1 MTGSLENAMTHTLRL
16 TNPQALPDLAN
27 FLGRARRI
35 NDGAAR
41 VIATDRFLQ
50 VYVGVFLPRGLLDA
64 TPTVLGLRVFELAE
78 SMTFD
83 EVVPLE
89 ALISRVERAQA
100 EGGDLRLP
108 SPSPSITWSAIT
120 PPRDGWQR
128 KLGVSADLLRTA
140 AEEGVTKVK
149 EAIPDSVGEAIVQK
163 VRAEVWGAPLGGKK
177 KIPAGA
183 GFAADA
189 LGFLTE
195 RSLSVHT
202 VGNWIR
208 LSAKHGYVLVK
219 TGVPL
224 DDWDEESSED

>member
-1 MTGSLENAMTHTLRL
+1 MTHTLRL
-16 TNPQALPDLAN
+16 THPQALPDLAN

-64 TPTVLGLRVFELAE
+64 TPTVLGLRVFEISE
-78 SMTFD
+78 PMNFD

-100 EGGDLRLP
+100 EGGDVRLP

-163 VRAEVWGAPLGGKK
+163 VRAEVWGAPLAGKK
-177 KIPAGA
+177 KIPTGA

-195 RSLSVHT
+195 RSLNVHT

-224 DDWDEESSED
+224 DDWDEESSGD

>member
-16 TNPQALPDLAN
+16 THPQALPDLAN

-35 NDGAAR
+35 NDGATR

-78 SMTFD
+78 AMNFD
-83 EVVPLE
+83 EVVPIE
-89 ALISRVERAQA
+89 ALISRAERAHA
-100 EGGDLRLP
+100 YNGELRLP
-108 SPSPSITWSAIT
+108 SPSPSITWSAIS

-128 KLGVSADLLRTA
+128 KLGVSAEILRTA
-140 AEEGVTKVK
+140 AEEGVHKVK

-163 VRAEVWGAPLGGKK
+163 VRAEVWGAPLPGKK

-189 LGFLTE
+189 LGLLTE

-224 DDWDEESSED
+224 DDWDEEPADD

>member
-16 TNPQALPDLAN
+16 THPQALPDLAH

-35 NDGAAR
+35 NDGATR

-78 SMTFD
+78 AMTFD
-83 EVVPLE
+83 EVVPIE
-89 ALISRVERAQA
+89 AFISRVERAQA

-140 AEEGVTKVK
+140 AEEGVHKVK
-149 EAIPDSVGEAIVQK
+149 DAIPDSVGEAIVQK
-163 VRAEVWGAPLGGKK
+163 VRAEVWGAPLAGKK
-177 KIPAGA
+177 NIPAGA

-189 LGFLTE
+189 LGLLTE

-224 DDWDEESSED
+224 DDWDEEPAGN

>member
-1 MTGSLENAMTHTLRL
+1 MTHTLRL
-16 TNPQALPDLAN
+16 TNLHALPDLAS

-35 NDGAAR
+35 NDGATR

-78 SMTFD
+78 PANFD

-89 ALISRVERAQA
+89 AFISRVERAQV
-100 EGGDLRLP
+100 EGNDLRLP

-128 KLGVSADLLRTA
+128 KLGVSADTLRMS
-140 AEEGVTKVK
+140 AEEGVVRVK

-163 VRAEVWGAPLGGKK
+163 VRAEVWGAPIAGKK
-177 KIPAGA
+177 RIPAGA

-224 DDWDEESSED
+224 DDWDEESGDD

>member
-1 MTGSLENAMTHTLRL
+1 MTHTLRL
-16 TNPQALPDLAN
+16 SNPQALPDLAN

-50 VYVGVFLPRGLLDA
+50 VYVGVFLPRGLLDQ
-64 TPTVLGLRVFELAE
+64 TPTVLGLRVFELDE
-78 SMTFD
+78 PMNFD

-89 ALISRVERAQA
+89 AFIARVERAQT
-100 EGGDLRLP
+100 EGSVLRLP

-128 KLGVSADLLRTA
+128 KLGVSSDVLHA
-140 AEEGVTKVK
+140 AAKEGVQKVK
-149 EAIPDSVGEAIVQK
+149 DAIPDSVGEAIVQK
-163 VRAEVWGAPLGGKK
+163 VRAEVWGAPLAGKK
-177 KIPAGA
+177 RIPAGA

-202 VGNWIR
+202 VGNWMR

-219 TGVPL
+219 TGAPM
-224 DDWDEESSED
+224 DDWDEESDDN

>member
-1 MTGSLENAMTHTLRL
+1 MTHTLRF
-16 TNPQALPDLAN
+16 TNLKALPDLAN
-27 FLGRARRI
+27 FLARARRI

-64 TPTVLGLRVFELAE
+64 TPTVLGLRVCELAE
-78 SMTFD
+78 PMNFD

-89 ALISRVERAQA
+89 AFISRVERAQV
-100 EGGDLRLP
+100 ENSDLRLP
-108 SPSPSITWSAIT
+108 SPSPSISWSAIT

-128 KLGVSADLLRTA
+128 KLGVSTDLLRTA
-140 AEEGVTKVK
+140 AAEGVQKVK
-149 EAIPDSVGEAIVQK
+149 EAIPDSAGEAIVQK
-163 VRAEVWGAPLGGKK
+163 VRAEVWGAVIPGKK

-195 RSLSVHT
+195 RSLNVHS

-208 LSAKHGYVLVK
+208 LSSKHGYVLVK

-224 DDWDEESSED
+224 DDWDEEPGDD

>member
-1 MTGSLENAMTHTLRL
+1 MTYTLRL
-16 TNPQALPDLAN
+16 THPQALPDLIN

-41 VIATDRFLQ
+41 IIASDRFLQ

-78 SMTFD
+78 PQTFD

-89 ALISRVERAQA
+89 ALVSRVERAQA
-100 EGGDLRLP
+100 ENGDVRLP
-108 SPSPSITWSAIT
+108 SPSPSISWSAIT

-128 KLGVSADLLRTA
+128 KLGVSADLLRQV
-140 AEEGVTKVK
+140 AEDGVNKVR
-149 EAIPDSVGEAIVQK
+149 EAIPESAGDSIVQK
-163 VRAEVWGAPLGGKK
+163 VRAEVWGAPVAEKK

-195 RSLSVHT
+195 RSLAVHT

-208 LSAKHGYVLVK
+208 LSSKHGYVLVK

-224 DDWDEESSED
+224 DDWDENGDEA

>member
-1 MTGSLENAMTHTLRL
+1 MTRTLRF
-16 TNPQALPDLAN
+16 THPQALADLAN

-41 VIATDRFLQ
+41 VIATGRLLQ
-50 VYVGVFLPRGLLDA
+50 VYVGVFFPRGLLDQ

-78 SMTFD
+78 PHDWD

-89 ALISRVERAQA
+89 AFVSRVERAQG
-100 EGGDLRLP
+100 EGSDLRLP
-108 SPSPSITWSAIT
+108 SPSPSIAWSAIT

-128 KLGVSADLLRTA
+128 KLGVSSDLLKIA
-140 AEEGVTKVK
+140 AKDGVQKVK
-149 EAIPDSVGEAIVQK
+149 QAIPDSVGEAIVQK
-163 VRAEVWGAPLGGKK
+163 VRAEVWGAPIAERK

-189 LGFLTE
+189 LGFLTD

-219 TGVPL
+219 TGIPL
-224 DDWDEESSED
+224 DDWNEELRAD

>member
-78 SMTFD
+78 PAAFD

-89 ALISRVERAQA
+89 AFMSRVERAQM
-100 EGGDLRLP
+100 EGEELRMP
-108 SPSPSITWSAIT
+108 SPSPSISWAAIT

-128 KLGVSADLLRTA
+128 KLGVSADVLRSA
-140 AEEGVTKVK
+140 AQEGVLKVK
-149 EAIPDSVGEAIVQK
+149 EAIPDSAGEAIVQK
-163 VRAEVWGAPLGGKK
+163 VRAEVWGAPLAAKK

-189 LGFLTE
+189 LGFVTD

-219 TGVPL
+219 TGHPL
-224 DDWDEESSED
+224 DDWDEELGDD

>member
-1 MTGSLENAMTHTLRL
+1 MTHTLRL
-16 TNPQALPDLAN
+16 ANPHALADLEN

-41 VIATDRFLQ
+41 VIAADRFLL

-64 TPTVLGLRVFELAE
+64 TPTVLGLRVFELTE
-78 SMTFD
+78 PWTID

-89 ALISRVERAQA
+89 AFVSRVERARA
-100 EGGDLRLP
+100 DNSDLLLP
-108 SPSPSITWSAIT
+108 TPSPSIAWSAIT
-120 PPRDGWQR
+120 PPRDGWAR
-128 KLGVSADLLRTA
+128 KLGVSADLLKSA
-140 AEEGVTKVK
+140 ADEGVKKVRDALP
-149 EAIPDSVGEAIVQK
+149 ENVGEAIVQK
-163 VRAEVWGAPLGGKK
+163 VRSEVWGASLGGKK

-195 RSLSVHT
+195 RSLAVHT

-208 LSAKHGYVLVK
+208 LSSKHGYILVK

-224 DDWDEESSED
+224 DDWEDELGEP

>member
-1 MTGSLENAMTHTLRL
+1 MTGSLENAMTHILRL
-16 TNPQALPDLAN
+16 TNLQALPDLAN
-27 FLGRARRI
+27 FLARARRI

-78 SMTFD
+78 PQNFD
-83 EVVPLE
+83 DVVPLE
-89 ALISRVERAQA
+89 AFISRVERAQA
-100 EGGDLRLP
+100 DNGDLRLP

-128 KLGVSADLLRTA
+128 KLGVSADLLRQA
-140 AEEGVTKVK
+140 AEDGVHKVK
-149 EAIPDSVGEAIVQK
+149 DAIPDSAGEAIVQK
-163 VRAEVWGAPLGGKK
+163 VRAEVWGAPLSGKK
-177 KIPAGA
+177 QIPAGA

-219 TGVPL
+219 TGAPL
-224 DDWDEESSED
+224 DDWVEESGDD

>member
-16 TNPQALPDLAN
+16 THPQALPDLVN
-27 FLGRARRI
+27 FLGRAQRV

-78 SMTFD
+78 PGDFD

-89 ALISRVERAQA
+89 AFISRVERAQA
-100 EGGDLRLP
+100 EGGDLRMP
-108 SPSPSITWSAIT
+108 SPSPSISWSAIT

-128 KLGVSADLLRTA
+128 KLGVSSDLLRTA
-140 AEEGVTKVK
+140 AEEGVQKVK
-149 EAIPDSVGEAIVQK
+149 EALPNSVGEAIVQK
-163 VRAEVWGAPLGGKK
+163 VRAEVWGTPIAVKK

-224 DDWDEESSED
+224 DDWDEEPGDD

>member
-78 SMTFD
+78 PADFD

-89 ALISRVERAQA
+89 AFISRAERAQSK
-100 EGGDLRLP
+100 GGELRLP
-108 SPSPSITWSAIT
+108 SPSPSISWSAIT
-120 PPRDGWQR
+120 PPREGWQR
-128 KLGVSADLLRTA
+128 KLGVSADVLQLA
-140 AEEGVTKVK
+140 AQEGVQKVK
-149 EAIPDSVGEAIVQK
+149 EAIPDSAGEAIVQK
-163 VRAEVWGAPLGGKK
+163 VRAEVWGAPLAPKK
-177 KIPAGA
+177 MIPAGA

-189 LGFLTE
+189 LGFVTE

-224 DDWDEESSED
+224 DDWDEEPGDD

>member
-1 MTGSLENAMTHTLRL
+1 MTHTLRF
-16 TNPQALPDLAN
+16 THPQALPDLAN

-41 VIATDRFLQ
+41 VIATGRFLQ
-50 VYVGVFLPRGLLDA
+50 VYVGVFFPRGLLDE

-78 SMTFD
+78 PHDWD

-89 ALISRVERAQA
+89 AFVSRVERAQG
-100 EGGDLRLP
+100 EGSDLRLP
-108 SPSPSITWSAIT
+108 SPSPSIAWSAIT

-128 KLGVSADLLRTA
+128 KLGVSSDLLKIA
-140 AEEGVTKVK
+140 AKDGVQKVK
-149 EAIPDSVGEAIVQK
+149 QAIPDSVGEAIVQK
-163 VRAEVWGAPLGGKK
+163 VRAEVWGAPIAERK

-189 LGFLTE
+189 LGFLTD

-219 TGVPL
+219 TGIPL
-224 DDWDEESSED
+224 DDWNEESGAD

>member
-1 MTGSLENAMTHTLRL
+1 MTGSLENAMTHTLRF
-16 TNPQALPDLAN
+16 TNPQALPDLAS

-78 SMTFD
+78 PHNFD

-89 ALISRVERAQA
+89 ACMSRVERTQA
-100 EGGDLRLP
+100 DGSDLRLP
-108 SPSPSITWSAIT
+108 SPSPSISWSAIT

-128 KLGVSADLLRTA
+128 KLGVSSEVLQAA
-140 AEEGVTKVK
+140 AEEGVRQVK
-149 EAIPDSVGEAIVQK
+149 KAIPDSLGEAMVQK
-163 VRAEVWGAPLGGKK
+163 IRAEVWGAPIDQKR

-183 GFAADA
+183 GFAAHA

-202 VGNWIR
+202 VRNWIR

-219 TGVPL
+219 TGLPL
-224 DDWDEESSED
+224 DDWDEEPGKN